1 MSVTPNREQYGLV
14 AGSYGLR
21 VQLCNW
27 GKRWKCQEKQLSVC
41 PERPCWRFQRELVE
55 MFRFGSLLLAQA
67 QPRGTVTQRGGG
79 GTALGASWF
88 SISVISVGQWW
99 AKLCSVTCGRLWP
112 NFLNLERQRDFKDSV
127 SAGTSSKKH
136 SIQKLSFSK
145 GCFFMLDHIWSIHCC
160 KSKAV
165 WRTRLCSQLLL
176 ICLCV

>member
-1 MSVTPNREQYGLV
+1 MNVTPNREQYGLV

-21 VQLCNW
+21 VQLWNW

-41 PERPCWRFQRELVE
+41 PERLCWRFQRELVE
-55 MFRFGSLLLAQA
+55 MFWFGSLLLDKA
-67 QPRGTVTQRGGG
+67 QPSGAVAQRGG

-88 SISVISVGQWW
+88 SISVISVWW
-99 AKLCSVTCGRLWP
+99 WWTKLCSVTCGLVWP
-112 NFLNLERQRDFKDSV
+112 NVLKLERQRDFKGSV
-127 SAGTSSKKH
+127 SAGTSSKKPG
-136 SIQKLSFSK
+136 IQKLRFSK
-145 GCFFMLDHIWSIHCC
+145 GCFFILDHIWSIHCC